1 MSKQATGKESN
12 DNPQLKS
19 PRAVPEP
26 SAVGSSNNLPQKE
39 EDHLPSDVI
48 PQYRRNP
55 GIEDPDAIYNSF
67 DESLCQP
74 QDEAASFLIKRLKQ
88 KIQETQLTTPKK
100 DEICNALLATEKK
113 AFQTIYLGKANVRKY
128 FADTMQ
134 NDQLVSEVAIM
145 IKAQIETKAIR

>member
-1 MSKQATGKESN
+1 MSKNATGKDSK
-12 DNPQLKS
+12 DTPQLKEQENFL
-19 PRAVPEP
+19 EP
-26 SAVGSSNNLPQKE
+26 SAVVSANHLSPKD
-39 EDHLPSDVI
+39 EDYPSTPDI
-48 PQYRRNP
+48 PRNQNP

-88 KIQETQLTTPKK
+88 KIQDTQLTTPKK

-113 AFQTIYLGKANVRKY
+113 AFSSVYLGKANVRKY

>member
-1 MSKQATGKESN
+1 MSKQATGKDSKATPQHKEQ
-12 DNPQLKS
+12 DNF
-19 PRAVPEP
+19 PEP
-26 SAVGSSNNLPQKE
+26 SAVVSASHLYPRD
-39 EDHLPSDVI
+39 EDYPSKAEI
-48 PQYRRNP
+48 PRNRNP

-88 KIQETQLTTPKK
+88 KIQDTQLTTPKK

-113 AFQTIYLGKANVRKY
+113 AFSSVYLGKANVRRY
-128 FADTMQ
+128 FSDTMQ

-145 IKAQIETKAIR
+145 IKAQIESKAIR